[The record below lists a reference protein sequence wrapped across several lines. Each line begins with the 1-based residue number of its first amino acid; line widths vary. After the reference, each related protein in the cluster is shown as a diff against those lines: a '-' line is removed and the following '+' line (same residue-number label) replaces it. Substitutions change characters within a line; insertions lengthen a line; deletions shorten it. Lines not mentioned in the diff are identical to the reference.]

1 MSKVG
6 ESTTGTGE
14 NSGGTD
20 VSSLILDRITA
31 LHQDVSRQ
39 ISEINT
45 KNKELN
51 DSIQTFKDEIR
62 VNLGNIRTDIKKIDK
77 ETTALRREN
86 EFLKK
91 KLSELQASLSENV
104 QFTSYNKI
112 RISNV
117 PLQLNVDIEELILRI
132 SKIINFE
139 FQKEK
144 IQDFY
149 RPKMINENFKP
160 PILFNF
166 IRIVDKKEFLN
177 CYRRYIKNKNKLT
190 FDKIMGNEET
200 SEVHTSE
207 IFISEHMSPNLYKLF
222 RTLREYKFQ
231 GTLKYVWFINN
242 RIWVRKDDG
251 TPSLLIKSKDDFHKF
266 LAVTPSLTI
275 HDYSDD
281 EEIETDKSEGSR
293 TSVTRKRLR
302 RAPNQLR
309 LRPFLQER
317 ATTQEEKG
325 KK

>member
-20 VSSLILDRITA
+20 
-31 LHQDVSRQ
+31 
-39 ISEINT
+39 
-45 KNKELN
+45 
-51 DSIQTFKDEIR
+51 
-62 VNLGNIRTDIKKIDK
+62 
-77 ETTALRREN
+77 
-86 EFLKK
+86 
-91 KLSELQASLSENV
+91 
-104 QFTSYNKI
+104 
-112 RISNV
+112 
-117 PLQLNVDIEELILRI
+117 
-132 SKIINFE
+132 
-139 FQKEK
+139 
-144 IQDFY
+144 
-149 RPKMINENFKP
+149 
-160 PILFNF
+160 
-166 IRIVDKKEFLN
+166 
-177 CYRRYIKNKNKLT
+177 
-190 FDKIMGNEET
+190 
-200 SEVHTSE
+200 
-207 IFISEHMSPNLYKLF
+207 
-222 RTLREYKFQ
+222 
-231 GTLKYVWFINN
+231 GTLKYVWFRNN

-325 KK
+325 KKNANKPSGKGRPSGGLMICLKKGIVYWQPGSLHDSIIDSFSFDLFNIYSEYENCYVIIGGDYNSRIGNLNSLDNDIFINSNLSGFRSSLDDVINKRGVKLVELMESYGMICCNGRSRRDNKGSYTYMGNQGMSVIDYVWISASCLNNVRFIKSRGAGRQEEGNMAGLLHTWRTD